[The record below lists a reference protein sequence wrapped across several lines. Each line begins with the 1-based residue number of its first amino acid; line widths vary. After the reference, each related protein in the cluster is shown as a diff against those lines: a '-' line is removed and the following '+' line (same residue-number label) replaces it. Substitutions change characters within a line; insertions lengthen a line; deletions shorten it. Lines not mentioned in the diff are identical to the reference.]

1 MTAGLSFVYGSCCG
15 APSTVEFPVRAK
27 PMCRGFS
34 ERQLSFVAIDA
45 VHQGY
50 VIDAP
55 GGESFGG

>member
-1 MTAGLSFVYGSCCG
+1 M
-15 APSTVEFPVRAK
+15 RAK